1 MEVKNF
7 NALEQTGKD
16 KVYQRGGKRLYQ
28 RIIDSFNEQGY
39 KLYYYDGDDFDL
51 HEIKRLKLSIDKA
64 KARARSLMKTSSD
77 VIDEWTVWGE
87 QIFFL
92 NEEEYNKAIN
102 LIDKTESIIE
112 KYKIQI
118 ENLSKLPMSTIMT
131 NILKVNKE

>member
-51 HEIKRLKLSIDKA
+51 HEIKRLKLFIDKA